1 MPEPTPTTASVPVT
15 APQPAPFGAET
26 DRQAALVAHLGGIL
40 GPLPSLVLFLGFR
53 ERGPLVREES
63 KEALNWQITWCLA
76 ALAVQVA
83 LVGAIGGLLAV
94 LLPGFG
100 WTVQALLSLV
110 PWLLYLVNVAL
121 SVVAGIRIGQGAV
134 GYRYPFAL
142 RLLK

>member
-1 MPEPTPTTASVPVT
+1 VPEPTPTTASVPVAQT
-15 APQPAPFGAET
+15 APFSAEA

-53 ERGPLVREES
+53 ERGPLVHEES

-83 LVGAIGGLLAV
+83 LVGAIGGVLAA
-94 LLPGFG
+94 LLPGLG

-121 SVVAGIRIGQGAV
+121 SVVAGIRIGQGAA
-134 GYRYPFAL
+134 GHRYPFAL

>member
-1 MPEPTPTTASVPVT
+1 MSEPTPTTASVPV
-15 APQPAPFGAET
+15 PSPAFGAET
-26 DRQAALVAHLGGIL
+26 DRTVALAAHLGGIL
-40 GPLPSLVLFLGFR
+40 GPLPALILFLAFR
-53 ERGPLVREES
+53 DRGPLVREES

-76 ALAVQVA
+76 ALAVQVS
-83 LVGAIGGLLAV
+83 LVGVVGGLFAA

-121 SVVAGIRIGQGAV
+121 SVVGGIRMGQGAP
-134 GYRYPFAL
+134 GYRYPFAV

>member
-1 MPEPTPTTASVPVT
+1 MPEPTPTTASVPVPV
-15 APQPAPFGAET
+15 AQSAPFSAEA
-26 DRQAALVAHLGGIL
+26 DRQAALLAHLGGIL

-83 LVGAIGGLLAV
+83 LVGAIGGLLAA

>member
-1 MPEPTPTTASVPVT
+1 MTEPTPTTASVPV
-15 APQPAPFGAET
+15 ARPAFSAET
-26 DRQAALVAHLGGIL
+26 DRTVALSAHLGGIL
-40 GPLPSLVLFLGFR
+40 GPLPSLLLLLAFR
-53 ERGPLVREES
+53 DRGPLVREES

-76 ALAVQVA
+76 ALVVQVS
-83 LVGAIGGLLAV
+83 LVGVVGGLLAA

-121 SVVAGIRIGQGAV
+121 SVVAGVRIGQGAA
-134 GYRYPFAL
+134 GYRYPFAV